1 MKRLPDSELELMMII
16 WRAEEPVTRAEIEKE
31 LNEKRKLSPT
41 AILSFLSRLE
51 ERGFLKIEKQG
62 KSNLYT
68 PIIKEQD
75 YIRKESK
82 SILQKMYR
90 NSIKSFMTALYD
102 GDNLSD
108 EDIKELQNFIDE
120 KRKEK

>member
-68 PIIKEQD
+68 SIIKEQD